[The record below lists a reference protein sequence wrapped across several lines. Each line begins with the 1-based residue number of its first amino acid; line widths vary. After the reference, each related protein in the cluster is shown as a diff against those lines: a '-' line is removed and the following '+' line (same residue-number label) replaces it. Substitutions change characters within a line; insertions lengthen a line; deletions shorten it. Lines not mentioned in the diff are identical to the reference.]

1 MIARP
6 PILRVALVAFML
18 VTLAV
23 PLAGCDDGA
32 SAGNEVVVTGS
43 TTILPIAEISAE
55 DFTEQ
60 NPGTKVLVSGVGSSA
75 GIESVSKG
83 TSDIG
88 TASRDLKESELSL
101 GLVDTPIAYDA
112 IAVIVNPANP
122 VRSLTREQVRDIF
135 AGQITNWAEVGGPDL
150 PVGVVN
156 RDEASGTREAFKKI
170 VMGDTGF
177 DPTAVVLPGTG
188 QVRMVVGQAAGAV
201 GYISVGFVNDDVA
214 AVTIDGVEPTLANVL
229 NGSYGL
235 QRLLHFFTLGE
246 PEGLTKEY
254 IEYVL
259 SPAVQETLVR
269 EAGFVPVT
277 QGDPAP
283 DVIGGQDD

>member
-1 MIARP
+1 
-6 PILRVALVAFML
+6 ML

-135 AGQITNWAEVGGPDL
+135 AG
-150 PVGVVN
+150 
-156 RDEASGTREAFKKI
+156 
-170 VMGDTGF
+170 
-177 DPTAVVLPGTG
+177 
-188 QVRMVVGQAAGAV
+188 
-201 GYISVGFVNDDVA
+201 
-214 AVTIDGVEPTLANVL
+214 
-229 NGSYGL
+229 
-235 QRLLHFFTLGE
+235 
-246 PEGLTKEY
+246 
-254 IEYVL
+254 
-259 SPAVQETLVR
+259 
-269 EAGFVPVT
+269 
-277 QGDPAP
+277 
-283 DVIGGQDD
+283 

>member
-1 MIARP
+1 MALIA
-6 PILRVALVAFML
+6 VML
-18 VTLAV
+18 ATIVV

-32 SAGNEVVVTGS
+32 RAEDEVVVTGS

-55 DFTEQ
+55 DFTEE

-112 IAVIVNPANP
+112 IAVIVNPENP

-150 PVGVVN
+150 PVGIVN

-170 VMGDTGF
+170 VMGDTDF
-177 DPTAVVLPGTG
+177 DRTAVILPGTG
-188 QVRMVVGQAAGAV
+188 QVRMVVGEAVGAV

-259 SPAVQETLVR
+259 SPTVQETLVR
-269 EAGFVPVT
+269 EAGFVPIT
-277 QGDPAP
+277 QGDPPP